1 MVIDLESSNGKSP
14 VLLKQYLT
22 TTEEWD
28 KLVRAIERRGVMG
41 LDTEFYNVDIKK
53 QSTVLRA
60 KIHVWSVAIRS
71 DTFDARG
78 YTKAVGFV
86 LPVAALEHSGIRRV
100 LESRKILKA
109 VHNQPVDSHAL
120 HNHGI
125 QLRGALNTLNLA
137 RWVWPEMN
145 KVPGYTLKSLM
156 TTKLGREPICTFKQ
170 LVSYT
175 YYEPV
180 EKWKQVKRNVYSC
193 GRDSCRKRNCHSKSV
208 LLEKVP
214 YIREY
219 KRKSE
224 YPLETIVPGH
234 TRFSL
239 LVNYAAEDAIA
250 ALELLELALRTD
262 DPAPYPYPDANGNI
276 PARPGFS
283 QVVEEALIEMERNGF
298 RVDVGYCEYQS
309 KRAAEHERETLNKLF
324 TWHHANVNSSVTP
337 PTQDLVDAIW
347 SSPKQLIAFL
357 DSIKARRSPIWKK
370 GLVKRGTWKTDSTAL
385 DWVRKIHL
393 QDKPHISE
401 LIALILHLRKI
412 RSGKKYVDKLPRFM
426 ASDGFVH
433 PVCGPAGDSDDSVGA
448 VSGRLGMKNP
458 EGQQLPKPDEE
469 ESQEKKDLYCVR
481 RAIIA

>member
-1 MVIDLESSNGKSP
+1 MQKKYLDSP
-14 VLLKQYLT
+14 S
-22 TTEEWD
+22 EWD
-28 KLVRAIERRGVMG
+28 KLVAAIERRGVMG

-71 DTFDARG
+71 NMFDARG

-86 LPVAALEHSGIRRV
+86 LPVSALQHPGIRRV
-100 LESRKILKA
+100 LESKSILKA

-125 QLRGALNTLNLA
+125 RLRGALNTLNLC

-156 TTKLGREPICTFKQ
+156 VTKLGREPICTFKQ
-170 LVSYT
+170 LVSYV

-180 EKWKQVKRNVYSC
+180 AKFKQVRHNEYSC
-193 GRDSCRKRNCHSKSV
+193 GRKSCRRRNCHSKSIV
-208 LLEKVP
+208 SETVE

-224 YPLETIVPGH
+224 YPLESIVPGH
-234 TRFSL
+234 ERFTL
-239 LVNYAAEDAIA
+239 LIDYAAEDAVA
-250 ALELLELALRTD
+250 ALELLELALRED
-262 DPAPYPYPDANGNI
+262 DPAPYPYPDATGRI
-276 PARPGFS
+276 PPRPGFS

-298 RVDVGYCEYQS
+298 RVDVGYCEFQS
-309 KRAAEHERETLNKLF
+309 KRAAEHERETLNKLIN
-324 TWHHANVNSSVTP
+324 WHHRNLGYESPLRNDVEI
-337 PTQDLVDAIW
+337 DAIW

-385 DWVRKIHL
+385 DWVRKSHL
-393 QDKPHISE
+393 EDKPHISE
-401 LIALILHLRKI
+401 LVALILHLRKI

>member
-1 MVIDLESSNGKSP
+1 MDIDSESSSGKSLDLP
-14 VLLKQYLT
+14 KQYLT

-71 DTFDARG
+71 NVFDARG

-86 LPVAALEHSGIRRV
+86 LPVKALQHDGLRRV
-100 LESRKILKA
+100 LSNKQILKA

-120 HNHGI
+120 ANHGI
-125 QLRGALNTLNLA
+125 RLRGALNTLNLC

-156 TTKLGREPICTFKQ
+156 VTKLGREPICTFKQ

-175 YYEPV
+175 YYEPI

-193 GRDSCRKRNCHSKSV
+193 GGAGCRKRKCHSKSV
-208 LLEKVP
+208 ILEKVP

-234 TRFSL
+234 PRFSL
-239 LVNYAAEDAIA
+239 LIDYAAEDAVA
-250 ALELLELALRTD
+250 ALELLEIALRTD

-298 RVDVGYCEYQS
+298 RVDVGYCEFQS
-309 KRAAEHERETLNKLF
+309 KRAADHEKETLDKLF
-324 TWHHANVNSSVTP
+324 KWYINNIVDNHAP
-337 PTQDLVDAIW
+337 QYLVDAIW

>member
-1 MVIDLESSNGKSP
+1 MVSDLESSNGKLH
-14 VLLKQYLT
+14 VLPKQYLT

-28 KLVRAIERRGVMG
+28 KLVRAIERRGVIG
-41 LDTEFYNVDIKK
+41 LDTEFYGLNIKK
-53 QSTVLRA
+53 ESTVLRA
-60 KIHVWSVAIRS
+60 KIHVWSIAIRS
-71 DTFDARG
+71 NVFDARG

-86 LPVAALEHSGIRRV
+86 LPVAALQHAGIRRI
-100 LESRKILKA
+100 LESKSILKA

-137 RWVWPEMN
+137 RWIWPEMN

-156 TTKLGREPICTFKQ
+156 VTKLGREPICTFKE
-170 LVSYT
+170 LVSYV

-180 EKWKQVKRNVYSC
+180 AKFKQVRHNEYSC
-193 GRDSCRKRNCHSKSV
+193 GRKSCRKRNCHSKRVVSETV
-208 LLEKVP
+208 E

-224 YPLETIVPGH
+224 YPLESIVPGH
-234 TRFSL
+234 ERFPL
-239 LVNYAAEDAIA
+239 LIDYSAEDAVA
-250 ALELLELALRTD
+250 ALELLELALRTE
-262 DPAPYPYPDANGNI
+262 DPAPYLYPDVHGNI
-276 PARPGFS
+276 PPRPRFS
-283 QVVEEALIEMERNGF
+283 QIVEEALIDMERTGF
-298 RVDVGYCEYQS
+298 KVDVGYCEFQS
-309 KRAAEHERETLNKLF
+309 KRAAEHEKDTLSKLYKWYF
-324 TWHHANVNSSVTP
+324 DNNLHKRIP
-337 PTQDLVDAIW
+337 GIEVDAIW
-347 SSPKQLIAFL
+347 SSPKQLIELL
-357 DSIKARRSPIWKK
+357 DYIKAKRSPIWKK
-370 GLVKRGTWKTDSTAL
+370 GLIKRGTWKTDSTAL

-393 QDKPHISE
+393 EDKPHIS
-401 LIALILHLRKI
+401 ALLQLVLHLRKI